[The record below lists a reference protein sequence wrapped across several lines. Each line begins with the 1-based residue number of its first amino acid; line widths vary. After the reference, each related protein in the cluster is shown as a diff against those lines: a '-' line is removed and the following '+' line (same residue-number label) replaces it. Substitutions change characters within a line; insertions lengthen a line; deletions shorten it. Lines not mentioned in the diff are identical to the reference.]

1 MRRFV
6 LGILALHCG
15 GQSMRGLLSNSRS
28 NYLQVRMLTEDGT
41 VILDALQKS
50 SVVELQ
56 VCMKVYL
63 RQ

>member
-6 LGILALHCG
+6 LGILALHCR
-15 GQSMRGLLSNSRS
+15 GQSVRGLLSNSRS

-56 VCMKVYL
+56 VCMKVYV